1 MAIDKK
7 RKDELV
13 SEYHDLLQRSSAI
26 FLTRYGGMTV
36 KELEAL
42 RLKLS
47 LIHISEPTR
56 PY

>member
-13 SEYHDLLQRSSAI
+13 GEYTELLQRSSAI

-36 KELEAL
+36 KEMEAL
-42 RLKLS
+42 RLK
-47 LIHISEPTR
+47 IGDVNGEMT
-56 PY
+56 